1 MANTKETKKTEKKNN
16 VHEVIVKIEG
26 VEWTEA
32 LDKAFKSKQ
41 KDAKVD
47 GFRKGKVPRNIYEKH
62 YGKESLF
69 FPAAEEV
76 LQSAYAKAME
86 ESNLIPVVQPSVDI
100 KDISDK
106 GGEFT
111 FKIITKPEVK
121 SKNYK

>member
-69 FPAAEEV
+69 FLLLKKYYKV
-76 LQSAYAKAME
+76 LMLKQW
-86 ESNLIPVVQPSVDI
+86 
-100 KDISDK
+100 
-106 GGEFT
+106 
-111 FKIITKPEVK
+111 
-121 SKNYK
+121 KNQI

>member
-69 FPAAEEV
+69 FLAAEEV

-106 GGEFT
+106 GVELSLIHISEPT
-111 FKIITKPEVK
+111 RP
-121 SKNYK
+121 

>member
-47 GFRKGKVPRNIYEKH
+47 GFRKVKYLEIFMKNITVKNHYSFLLLKKYYKVLMLK
-62 YGKESLF
+62 
-69 FPAAEEV
+69 
-76 LQSAYAKAME
+76 QW
-86 ESNLIPVVQPSVDI
+86 
-100 KDISDK
+100 
-106 GGEFT
+106 
-111 FKIITKPEVK
+111 
-121 SKNYK
+121 KNQI

>member
-62 YGKESLF
+62 YAFLLLKKYYK
-69 FPAAEEV
+69 V
-76 LQSAYAKAME
+76 LTLKQW
-86 ESNLIPVVQPSVDI
+86 
-100 KDISDK
+100 
-106 GGEFT
+106 
-111 FKIITKPEVK
+111 
-121 SKNYK
+121 KNQI

>member
-47 GFRKGKVPRNIYEKH
+47 GFRKGKVPRNIYVKL
-62 YGKESLF
+62 YG
-69 FPAAEEV
+69 
-76 LQSAYAKAME
+76 
-86 ESNLIPVVQPSVDI
+86 I
-100 KDISDK
+100 
-106 GGEFT
+106 G
-111 FKIITKPEVK
+111 
-121 SKNYK
+121 

>member
-62 YGKESLF
+62 YGKEHYSFLLLKKYYK
-69 FPAAEEV
+69 V
-76 LQSAYAKAME
+76 LMLKQW
-86 ESNLIPVVQPSVDI
+86 
-100 KDISDK
+100 
-106 GGEFT
+106 
-111 FKIITKPEVK
+111 
-121 SKNYK
+121 KNQI